1 VTNLVIGN
9 AVNSIGNYAFED
21 MDGLTNLVIPD
32 SVTSIGENAFQDMR
46 ELETLVIGDS
56 VTAIGKDAFKNISPS
71 AKIYCTKNSDCL
83 TDTLANPDNVITYF
97 KDKSGLFA
105 LTNENGDI
113 LEDTNGNPIYYLSAN
128 DMTAQSNACLGGYQT
143 CAEQALHNKA
153 LALLEKGRV
162 CQTFDTC
169 QALVNT
175 DYNGDVIKLG
185 GKDYASLSDLLKGIS
200 MPKRIYTVE
209 EAAALSKKTGNT
221 FRLRYK

>member
-1 VTNLVIGN
+1 MLNFFSGRYDHQLDDKNRLRIP
-9 AVNSIGNYAFED
+9 AKFKK
-21 MDGLTNLVIPD
+21 GLTD
-32 SVTSIGENAFQDMR
+32 
-46 ELETLVIGDS
+46 
-56 VTAIGKDAFKNISPS
+56 
-71 AKIYCTKNSDCL
+71 
-83 TDTLANPDNVITYF
+83 
-97 KDKSGLFA
+97 
-105 LTNENGDI
+105 ENGDI

-128 DMTAQSNACLGGYQT
+128 DMTTQSNACLGGYQT

-162 CQTFDTC
+162 CQTLDTC